1 MTTRSLDRL
10 ARALRQTCAAGR
22 LGGSPDAELL
32 ARFLDAGDDGAF
44 EALVRRHGPLVLAA
58 CRRVLADPADVDDAF
73 QATFL
78 VLLRRASAIRRR
90 RSVGPWLYGVAHRV
104 ALRARDGAGRRR
116 RREQR
121 AAEQAPPAA
130 PGSELSW
137 REACAVL
144 HQELDR
150 LPERYR
156 LPLLLCY
163 LDGKSRDEA
172 ARELGWPVTTLRG
185 RLERGRQRLRG
196 RLERRGLA
204 PAVGLLAA
212 GVAAPAALGAV
223 PPGLVDSTLNAALRP
238 AARAAGEARAVLLAQ
253 GVTRAMT
260 TTARRTA
267 ITAALL
273 LAGMVG
279 AGLTWGVSVAGA
291 DKPAAPAAGDKAP
304 AADGKKEAAAAAGK
318 TAAAGRVLGPDG
330 KPVAGAKL
338 YAFRLR
344 KAKPESDADV
354 EVVQVGTTDADG
366 RFRVEVP
373 GPFGPAGL
381 LPLGAGAQGLGADW
395 DDLSRHK
402 PGEGEVTLRLVKD
415 LPIRGR
421 ILNTEGRP
429 VAGATV
435 AVHSL
440 FATPDGRV
448 DTFLAAWKRSWQEA
462 PMQATRPHY
471 GPAGPR
477 PPQVTGAD
485 GRFEVTGC
493 GAERVVLLDV
503 SGPGIAKATAWVV
516 TREGLDVRSI
526 NKAAAERMPAPPVRG
541 SDPVLFG
548 PTFDF
553 VAGPARPVEGVVR
566 DAGTGTPL
574 AGIRVSAI
582 VGWDCQVSAVTD
594 ARGRYRL
601 DGLPAQ
607 GTHNVL
613 AVPKEGGP
621 YLMGGARVGE
631 GEGLGVRRLD
641 IPLARAVILTGT
653 VREKE
658 TGKPVRGGV
667 RWAPLPDNKYV
678 GKKAGTDGY
687 QLERLMRPV
696 GPDGRF
702 RFAAVPGTGVLMLQ
716 AYGDGE
722 IKPYKLAVPD
732 PDHPNY
738 FTIDKDSGDAR
749 FTSAGGSIEFLGI
762 ENACKVLDL
771 GEAAGEVT
779 CDLFVE
785 RGRTQTVRVED
796 PDGKPLPGAVVS
808 GMTASWPIAHRLKG
822 AEFTTYALDPARPRT
837 LTFLHPGKKLAGSLT
852 VRGDEKGPPTVKLA
866 PEGAVTGRILDADGQ
881 PRAGAEVTL
890 VFPDGGTES
899 ELYRLL
905 RTGEEPVRTD
915 AEGRF
920 RIAGL
925 VPGRKFGVQVHKGR
939 EFYVAEPRIGWRQA
953 EAGQTLDVGGHRTKP
968 Q

>member
-1 MTTRSLDRL
+1 
-10 ARALRQTCAAGR
+10 
-22 LGGSPDAELL
+22 
-32 ARFLDAGDDGAF
+32 
-44 EALVRRHGPLVLAA
+44 
-58 CRRVLADPADVDDAF
+58 
-73 QATFL
+73 
-78 VLLRRASAIRRR
+78 
-90 RSVGPWLYGVAHRV
+90 
-104 ALRARDGAGRRR
+104 
-116 RREQR
+116 
-121 AAEQAPPAA
+121 
-130 PGSELSW
+130 
-137 REACAVL
+137 
-144 HQELDR
+144 
-150 LPERYR
+150 
-156 LPLLLCY
+156 
-163 LDGKSRDEA
+163 
-172 ARELGWPVTTLRG
+172 
-185 RLERGRQRLRG
+185 
-196 RLERRGLA
+196 
-204 PAVGLLAA
+204 
-212 GVAAPAALGAV
+212 
-223 PPGLVDSTLNAALRP
+223 
-238 AARAAGEARAVLLAQ
+238 
-253 GVTRAMT
+253 MT

-267 ITAALL
+267 ITAVLL
-273 LAGMVG
+273 LAGVVG
-279 AGLTWGVSVAGA
+279 AGLTCVVSVAGA
-291 DKPAAPAAGDKAP
+291 DRTAPPAAGDKAP
-304 AADGKKEAAAAAGK
+304 SADGKKEAAAAPAGK
-318 TAAAGRVLGPDG
+318 TVTAAGRVLGPDG
-330 KPVAGAKL
+330 KPAAGVKL
-338 YAFRLR
+338 YSFRPR
-344 KAKPESDADV
+344 KPVPETDADI
-354 EVVQVGTTDADG
+354 EVVQVGTTDTDG

-373 GPFGPAGL
+373 GPFGPAGR
-381 LPLGAGAQGLGADW
+381 LPLGAGTKGFGADW
-395 DDLSRHK
+395 VDIGRRK
-402 PGEGEVTLRLVKD
+402 PGEEEVTLRLVKD

-421 ILNTEGRP
+421 ILTTEGRP
-429 VAGATV
+429 VEGATV
-435 AVHSL
+435 AVHAIL
-440 FATPDGRV
+440 AMPDGRV

-462 PMQATRPHY
+462 PMQASRPHY

-477 PPQVTGAD
+477 PPQVTGPD
-485 GRFEVTGC
+485 GRFEITGC
-493 GAERVVLLDV
+493 GAERIVLLDV
-503 SGPGIAKATAWVV
+503 SGPGIAKSIAWVV

-526 NKAAAERMPAPPVRG
+526 NKAAAERMPAQFRPG
-541 SDPVLFG
+541 FDPVLFG

-553 VAGPARPVEGVVR
+553 VAGPARPVEGLVR

-601 DGLPAQ
+601 EGLPAQ

-613 AVPKEGGP
+613 AVPKDGGP
-621 YLMGGARVGE
+621 YLMAGGRVGE
-631 GEGLGVRRLD
+631 SEGLGVRRLD

-667 RWAPLPDNKYV
+667 RWAPLPDNKFV

-702 RFAAVPGTGVLMLQ
+702 RFAAVPGTGVLMFQ

-722 IKPYKLAVPD
+722 FKPYKLAAPD
-732 PDHPNY
+732 PDHLNY

-749 FTSAGGSIEFLGI
+749 FTSAGGTLEFLSS

-771 GEAAGEVT
+771 GEAAGEIT

-785 RGRTQTVRVED
+785 RGRTHAVRVED
-796 PDGKPLPGAVVS
+796 PNGKPLPGAAVS
-808 GMTASWPIAHRLKG
+808 GVTATWPIAHRLKG
-822 AEFTTYALDPARPRT
+822 AEFTAYALDPARPRT
-837 LTFLHPGKKLAGSLT
+837 LTFLHPAQKLAGSLT
-852 VRGDEKGPPTVKLA
+852 VRGDEKGPLTVKLVS
-866 PEGAVTGRILDADGQ
+866 EGAVTGRILDADGQ

-953 EAGQTLDVGGHRTKP
+953 RAGQTLDVGEHRTKP